1 MPSKPKNAVPDDADP
16 GELHETSQE
25 SGLTDSDETG
35 EHAELPVGSDTSE
48 HGETTDET
56 DAGADSADPG
66 ESQRG
71 PRSVISRMRHE
82 SEEVLSING
91 EIVREERIDSLS
103 KNLIDLVA
111 SKRNKKILT
120 DRVAGIENTSGH
132 INAILYHGE
141 FKILI
146 PDSFMF
152 DMTDRDYGRPEDK
165 SFSYIISGRL
175 DAEIDYT
182 VTEIDIDN
190 RIAIGNHLDAA
201 KRKKKYYFFDPGFDG
216 KPRIKEG
223 MIVEARVIT
232 ARRNGIFVDIFGC
245 EGFIPNRELTYTR
258 LGDANDFYKAGDIVQ
273 VRIQEIEYGEDQ
285 QVNVRASVKA
295 TIPDPRIEAMSI
307 YNVDGL
313 YSGKVTMIDEF
324 GIFVLLG
331 NGVECKCEFPKERFP
346 MIGSIVNVRIYRKDF
361 EEKLL
366 WGIITRIIK

>member
-120 DRVAGIENTSGH
+120 DRVAS
-132 INAILYHGE
+132 
-141 FKILI
+141 
-146 PDSFMF
+146 
-152 DMTDRDYGRPEDK
+152 R
-165 SFSYIISGRL
+165 
-175 DAEIDYT
+175 
-182 VTEIDIDN
+182 
-190 RIAIGNHLDAA
+190 
-201 KRKKKYYFFDPGFDG
+201 
-216 KPRIKEG
+216 
-223 MIVEARVIT
+223 RV
-232 ARRNGIFVDIFGC
+232 
-245 EGFIPNRELTYTR
+245 
-258 LGDANDFYKAGDIVQ
+258 
-273 VRIQEIEYGEDQ
+273 
-285 QVNVRASVKA
+285 
-295 TIPDPRIEAMSI
+295 
-307 YNVDGL
+307 
-313 YSGKVTMIDEF
+313 
-324 GIFVLLG
+324 
-331 NGVECKCEFPKERFP
+331 
-346 MIGSIVNVRIYRKDF
+346 
-361 EEKLL
+361 
-366 WGIITRIIK
+366 